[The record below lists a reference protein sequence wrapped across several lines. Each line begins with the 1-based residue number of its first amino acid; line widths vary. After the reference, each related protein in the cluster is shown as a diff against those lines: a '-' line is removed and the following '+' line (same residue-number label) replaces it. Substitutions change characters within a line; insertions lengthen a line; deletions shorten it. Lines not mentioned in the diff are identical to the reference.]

1 VALVWAGRQAS
12 AGSKSKREAEARSR
26 ILKAGGGGEI
36 CPIYKTM
43 LFGPMLLT
51 DGAGDFGSIC
61 SRQCSGCPNLCAG
74 IAVRRRVV
82 LNGPPLKITQSSFLV
97 LALFPDNGLTSVEA
111 CISQVHPKFDLSTP
125 VVYAS
130 GRCSCM

>member
-1 VALVWAGRQAS
+1 VTLVWAGCQAS

-26 ILKAGGGGEI
+26 ILTAGGGEI

-43 LFGPMLLT
+43 PFGPMLLT

-61 SRQCSGCPNLCAG
+61 SRQCSGCPNLSAG
-74 IAVRRRVV
+74 IAVRRRVA
-82 LNGPPLKITQSSFLV
+82 LNGPPPKSTQSSFLV

-111 CISQVHPKFDLSTP
+111 CISQVHPKFDLSTS